1 MVLTSL
7 ECVRSMVSSSTT
19 LAFARVFRVAF
30 TAGLA
35 LTLGEGAEE
44 IGLGLSPSFRS
55 RLCKEQTA

>member
-1 MVLTSL
+1 
-7 ECVRSMVSSSTT
+7 MVSSSTT

-30 TAGLA
+30 AAGLA